1 MTTSDGQTTATG
13 GGRSVRNGPA
23 STRFSTNHIYEY
35 TIKSY
40 RADSTSNDHIN
51 NNGSGSRGGS
61 DANDRNVMYKL

>member
-1 MTTSDGQTTATG
+1 MATG
-13 GGRSVRNGPA
+13 AGGRSVRTGSNQS

-51 NNGSGSRGGS
+51 NNNSSGNG
-61 DANDRNVMYKL
+61 NDRNVMYKL